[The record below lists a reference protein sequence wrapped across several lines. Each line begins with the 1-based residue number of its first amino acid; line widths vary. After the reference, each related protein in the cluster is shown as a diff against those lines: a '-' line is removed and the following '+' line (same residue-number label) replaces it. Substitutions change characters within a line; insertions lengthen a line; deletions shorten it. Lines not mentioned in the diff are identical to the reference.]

1 MGQERTL
8 LLPSDMTL
16 GNNQSTVLSQCL
28 DQLQA
33 TLE

>member
-1 MGQERTL
+1 MSQERTL
-8 LLPSDMTL
+8 LLPSGMTL
-16 GNNQSTVLSQCL
+16 GNTQSAILSQCL